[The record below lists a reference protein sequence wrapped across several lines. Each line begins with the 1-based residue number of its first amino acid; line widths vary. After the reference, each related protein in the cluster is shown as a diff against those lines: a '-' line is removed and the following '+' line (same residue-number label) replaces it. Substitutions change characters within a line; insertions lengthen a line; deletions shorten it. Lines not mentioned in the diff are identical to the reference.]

1 MKVCFGSNKM
11 TDNVS
16 VTELSTTDRKALFI
30 AFPDLNQLFP
40 TDIESEYIVKY
51 MDHIAESCGVPNGAA
66 QVLEFA
72 AVAAAAKLRVKIAQ
86 GNFSAADVDYMDSSV
101 KSDALPG
108 AEAFKQRLQKGNVQP
123 AVNPALYSQI
133 GNMDF
138 NTVISMLP
146 LQDQLC
152 KQWGTALRNGKARSI
167 LTSEKCSRYMCLEFL
182 GGNETKS
189 GMGFKAG
196 EFNQTIGRRL
206 INGPTAQG
214 DDNDIF
220 KAFTSLHML
229 SNALQAKS
237 CFELGKTFPELEQKI
252 RRETQFFRRHAAETL
267 AVSNICAQNG
277 IKINDIEQLKAI
289 IQSEETKNY
298 AYGTHLSVLDMYA
311 LPDVKNGRCAAITPR
326 QSDENL
332 VSAQK
337 DIVKKIKQICCSSD
351 NRSFANPKERE

>member
-1 MKVCFGSNKM
+1 M
-11 TDNVS
+11 TDDVS
-16 VTELSTTDRKALFI
+16 ITGLNATDRKALFT
-30 AFPDLNQLFP
+30 AFPDLNRLFP
-40 TDIESEYIVKY
+40 ADIENKYIVQY
-51 MDHIAESCGVPNGAA
+51 MEHIAKLCGVKNGAA

-86 GNFSAADVDYMDSSV
+86 GTFSAADIEGMDGSL

-108 AEAFKQRLQKGNVQP
+108 AEAFKQRLQKGNVKP

-133 GNMDF
+133 SNMDF

-146 LQDQLC
+146 MQEQLC
-152 KQWGTALRNGKARSI
+152 KQWEMLLKAGKARSI
-167 LTSEKCSRYMCLEFL
+167 LTSELQSRYTCLEFL

-189 GMGFKAG
+189 GMGLKAG

-206 INGPTAQG
+206 INGSTAEG

-220 KAFTSLHML
+220 KAFTSLYML

-252 RRETQFFRRHAAETL
+252 RRETQFFRRHAAEAL

-277 IKINDIEQLKAI
+277 LKINDIEQLKLV
-289 IQSEETKNY
+289 IQSEEIKNY
-298 AYGTHLSVLDMYA
+298 AYNTHLSVLDMYA
-311 LPDVKNGRCAAITPR
+311 LPDVKNGRCAAITSR
-326 QSDENL
+326 QPDENL
-332 VSAQK
+332 VPAQSA
-337 DIVKKIKQICCSSD
+337 IVQKIKQICRSSD
-351 NRSFANPKERE
+351 NRSFTNPKERE